1 MSTVMKRDLS
11 DISAELTGISS
22 MISGFS
28 YQFEPEMTCLNANH
42 IQEALWSVSAHL
54 DRIAEELGKIE

>member
-1 MSTVMKRDLS
+1 MSTVNKHDLN
-11 DISAELTGISS
+11 DISAELTGISA

-28 YQFEPEMTCLNANH
+28 FQFEPGMTCLNANH

-54 DRIAEELGKIE
+54 DRVAEELEEME